1 MLKESVKTKQPLK
14 ALREVEN
21 IRGGIMNAKSGC
33 DLPRDRKQ
41 VHNLKYASKTSPCIS
56 TNIPPTDVLAQV
68 MQMCKESSGSDA
80 YVRSIEAAP
89 EPMCVVSTDQ
99 QLLDIER
106 FCTGESACVLS
117 VDTTFNLGPYYVTPT
132 TYQNL
137 LVKTDR
143 GNHPVILGPVLI
155 HHTKTFRPFHY
166 LASTMIRLNP
176 RLVHL
181 RAFGTDGESEL
192 IKAFHT
198 CFPQAVH
205 LRCTNH
211 LRQNIKE
218 KLHDLKIPQN
228 VWKAF
233 LSDIFG
239 VQIGTHFERGL
250 IDSQS
255 ESSFSAQLTTL
266 RERWNNLERS
276 CKESTSPPEFHTW
289 FLTYKAR
296 DFIKCAL
303 PEVRTKAGVDPLHH
317 FTTNTSESLNHIIKL
332 EVEWKEN
339 KLPNLIDHLKNIVDR
354 QRSELE
360 KSVIGRGQWHF
371 TKEYNHL
378 IVSET
383 SWFSQMSN
391 EAKKRHLNKVLCCN
405 PASASTP
412 DNSNQASLSISIED
426 SGITSISKATLENMW
441 KKAGE
446 LVKSGES
453 ILSVPWNSDKK
464 WSSCEKLFIH
474 TTTHGNSQLK
484 KSKHVRL

>member
-41 VHNLKYASKTSPCIS
+41 VHNLKYASKNIPCTSA
-56 TNIPPTDVLAQV
+56 NIPPADVLAQV
-68 MQMCKESSGSDA
+68 MQMCKQSSGSDA
-80 YVRSIEAAP
+80 YVRSVEAAP
-89 EPMCVVSTDQ
+89 EPMCVVTTDQ

-106 FCTGESACVLS
+106 FCTGKMACVLS
-117 VDTTFNLGPYYVTPT
+117 VDTTFNLGPFYVTPT

-143 GNHPVILGPVLI
+143 GNHPIILGPVLI

-176 RLVHL
+176 RMVHL

-198 CFPQAVH
+198 CFPHAVH
-205 LRCTNH
+205 LRCVNH

-228 VWKAF
+228 VWKEF

-239 VQIGTHFERGL
+239 VQIGTHFECGL
-250 IDSQS
+250 LDSRS
-255 ESSFSAQLTTL
+255 ESDFSAQLSTL

-276 CKESTSPPEFHTW
+276 CKESTSPPEFHAW

-296 DFIKCAL
+296 DFIECAL
-303 PEVRTKAGVDPLHH
+303 PEVRTKAGINPLQH

-354 QRSELE
+354 QKSELE
-360 KSVIGRGQWHF
+360 KSIVGRGQWCF
-371 TKEYNHL
+371 TEEYTHL
-378 IVSET
+378 IVSEA
-383 SWFSQMSN
+383 SWSSQMST
-391 EAKKRHLNKVLCCN
+391 EAKKRHISKVLCCKPVSV
-405 PASASTP
+405 PAPNST
-412 DNSNQASLSISIED
+412 NQASLSVSIED
-426 SGITSISKATLENMW
+426 SEITSISKPTLENIW

-446 LVKSGES
+446 LVESGDS
-453 ILSVPWNSDKK
+453 ILSVP
-464 WSSCEKLFIH
+464 
-474 TTTHGNSQLK
+474 
-484 KSKHVRL
+484 